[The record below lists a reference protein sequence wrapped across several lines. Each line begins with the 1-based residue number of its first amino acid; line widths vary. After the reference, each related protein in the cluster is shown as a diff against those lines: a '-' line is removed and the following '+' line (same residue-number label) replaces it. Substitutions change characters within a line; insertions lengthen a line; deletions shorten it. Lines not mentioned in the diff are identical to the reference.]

1 MKPLPAASLFWNAF
15 LNLKKT
21 DFLFTM
27 RIVMGCD
34 HAGFS
39 LKQLVQKRVRAWG
52 FPVVDVG
59 ARRLLSGDDYPDYAE
74 ALAEAIQKGRARRGI
89 LICGS
94 GVGACIAVN
103 KFNGIRAAL
112 CENTFS
118 AHQGV
123 EDDDANVLCLG
134 ARVTGPELAF
144 DIVQAFLRARF
155 SGAARHRR
163 RVRKIESFER
173 CRRP

>member
-1 MKPLPAASLFWNAF
+1 
-15 LNLKKT
+15 
-21 DFLFTM
+21 M
-27 RIVMGCD
+27 RIVIGCD

-39 LKQLVQKRVRAWG
+39 LKQLVKKHVRAWG
-52 FPVVDVG
+52 YASVDVG
-59 ARRLLSGDDYPDYAE
+59 AHRLKVGDDYPDYAK
-74 ALAEAIQKGRARRGI
+74 ALAEAIQKGRASRGI

-94 GVGACIAVN
+94 GVGASIAAN
-103 KFNGIRAAL
+103 KFKGIRAAL

-134 ARVTGPELAF
+134 ARVTGPELAL
-144 DIVQAFLRARF
+144 DIVQTFLKARF

-163 RVRKIESFER
+163 RIQKIESFEHMA
-173 CRRP
+173 